1 LPKAEPLAMAEFM
14 SIDHP
19 KTVKPET
26 LLRFDSIRLA
36 FDAASAQVLALDSV
50 SFDVPAGRIT
60 TVVGP
65 SGCGKTTLLRLVA
78 GLTKPSSGEVIY
90 RGKPI
95 SGLNTEVGFITQDS
109 NLFPWLTACENV
121 EFSLALQG
129 MPKIERRER
138 ALEWL
143 ELVGLTGFADNYPKE
158 LSGGMQKR
166 VSIARTL
173 IYEPAVVLM
182 DEPFGA
188 LDAQTRM
195 MLHYELLKIW
205 DRQGQTILFI
215 THDIVEAITLSD
227 QIIVMTKRPGRVR
240 AAYDV
245 PLRRPRNVFKIFLEP
260 HFDDFYATVWE
271 HFKTELPDRTD
282 QETE

>member
-1 LPKAEPLAMAEFM
+1 LPQAEPLAKAEFVATG
-14 SIDHP
+14 HP
-19 KTVKPET
+19 TTAKPET
-26 LLRFDSIRLA
+26 LLRFDGIRLA
-36 FDAASAQVLALDSV
+36 FDAAAAQVLALDGV
-50 SFDVPAGRIT
+50 NFEVPAGQIT

-78 GLTKPSSGEVIY
+78 GLTKPSSGEVFY
-90 RGKPI
+90 KGKPVA
-95 SGLNTEVGFITQDS
+95 GLNTEVGFITQDS

-121 EFSLALQG
+121 EFSLALRG
-129 MPKIERRER
+129 MPKRERREQ

-143 ELVGLTGFADNYPKE
+143 QLVGLTGFADNYPKE

-173 IYEPAVVLM
+173 IYQPAVVLM

-195 MLHYELLKIW
+195 MLHHELLKIW
-205 DRQGQTILFI
+205 DRQRQTILFI

-227 QIIVMTKRPGRVR
+227 QIVVMTKRPGRVR

-245 PLRRPRNVFKIFLEP
+245 PLRRPRNVFRIFLEP
-260 HFDDFYATVWE
+260 HFDEFYATVWE
-271 HFKTELPDRTD
+271 HFKTELPEQSD
-282 QETE
+282 